1 MSSATSDI
9 GDVATTVLFRAK
21 RTSTS
26 YVAFK
31 PWLDVALSLVMLV
44 PSIPIIL
51 GALLLVKLT
60 SRGCPLYTQKR
71 LGRRGKV
78 FTIYK
83 IRTMYQ
89 DSERDSGPRWCV
101 AGDPR
106 VTPIGWF
113 LRRTH
118 IDELPQL
125 INIIMGHMSLV
136 GPRPE
141 RPEFLP
147 QLERALPNYRDRLA
161 VRPGLTGLAQVQ
173 QPPDEDLFS
182 VRRKLSYD
190 LCYVERMNLGLDV
203 RLILATAFKCLGVPF
218 ARIGRTFRLP
228 APDGEGGPESVPAG
242 ALTSTAIV
250 PETYVGL
257 N

>member
-1 MSSATSDI
+1 MSTATPEI
-9 GDVATTVLFRAK
+9 GDVATTALIHDKRSSTGYEAIKPMLDFSLALF
-21 RTSTS
+21 
-26 YVAFK
+26 
-31 PWLDVALSLVMLV
+31 MLV
-44 PSIPIIL
+44 LATPIIL
-51 GALLLVKLT
+51 VTLLAVRLT
-60 SRGCPLYTQKR
+60 SRGRALYMQRR
-71 LGRRGKV
+71 LGRNGKE

-83 IRTMYQ
+83 IRTMYVNC
-89 DSERDSGPRWCV
+89 ERESGPRWSV

-125 INIIMGHMSLV
+125 INVLMGHMSLV

-141 RPEFLP
+141 RPEFLG
-147 QLERALPNYRDRLA
+147 QLERALPNYRDRLI

-190 LCYVERMNLGLDV
+190 LCYVEKINLWLDV
-203 RLILATAFKCLGVPF
+203 RLILATAFKLLGVAFPV
-218 ARIGRTFRLP
+218 IGRICRLP
-228 APDGEGGPESVPAG
+228 VPDGETLCELRDANAHVA
-242 ALTSTAIV
+242 AKAIV
-250 PETYVGL
+250 PESCAG
-257 N
+257 